1 MPFELFLALCLLW
14 ERCGWIELV
23 TLTYERRK
31 SNIQEFGLDH
41 VLHYRP
47 IQVIGKINYYS
58 QFIHDTYIYNT
69 YTNND
74 NIRN

>member
-1 MPFELFLALCLLW
+1 MGEM
-14 ERCGWIELV
+14 WIELV

-47 IQVIGKINYYS
+47 IQVIDKINYYS
-58 QFIHDTYIYNT
+58 QFIHDIH
-69 YTNND
+69 YT
-74 NIRN
+74 IHIQTMTQY